1 MPGGQLPSPS
11 ARHCPLHELPDP
23 MLNTQAMTD
32 QPHLLLVDDE
42 RSIREPLAQ
51 FLTKQG
57 FRVTQAADAE
67 AARTRLAAYAID
79 LAILDIMMPGEDGLS
94 LTRHVRAT
102 SDVPV
107 ILLTARSE
115 ETDRIVGLEMGADD
129 YVVKPFSPRE
139 LATRVKVVLRRA
151 AAGGARLHPPEAHAY
166 GFAGWVLKTGERALV
181 DRDGV
186 SVALSTGEYNLLLAL
201 VQRPRQVLTRDQLL
215 DLTQGREAAAF
226 DRAIDN
232 QVSRLRRKIEP
243 DPKNPDIIKTV
254 WGGGYTLAAEVQRL

>member
-1 MPGGQLPSPS
+1 
-11 ARHCPLHELPDP
+11 
-23 MLNTQAMTD
+23 MLSTETMSET
-32 QPHLLLVDDE
+32 PHLLLVDDE

-51 FLTKQG
+51 FLLKQG
-57 FRVTQAADAE
+57 FRVTQAGDAA

-79 LAILDIMMPGEDGLS
+79 LVILDIMMPGEDGLS
-94 LTRHVRAT
+94 LTRHIRET
-102 SDVPV
+102 SEIPV

-151 AAGGARLHPPEAHAY
+151 AGGGARQHAPDSGSY
-166 GFAGWVLKTGERALV
+166 AFAEWVLKSGERALV
-181 DRDGV
+181 DRSGV

-201 VQRPRQVLTRDQLL
+201 VLRPRQVLTRDQLL

-232 QVSRLRRKIEP
+232 QVSRLRRKIEA
-243 DPKNPDIIKTV
+243 DPKNPELIKTV
-254 WGGGYTLAAEVQRL
+254 WGGGYTLAAEVTRL

>member
-1 MPGGQLPSPS
+1 MG
-11 ARHCPLHELPDP
+11 D
-23 MLNTQAMTD
+23 T
-32 QPHLLLVDDE
+32 PHIILVDDE

-51 FLTKQG
+51 YLTKQG
-57 FRVTQAADAE
+57 FRVTQAGDAE

-79 LAILDIMMPGEDGLS
+79 IVILDVMMPGEDGLS
-94 LTRHVRAT
+94 LCRHIAAT

-107 ILLTARSE
+107 ILLTARAE

-151 AAGGARLHPPEAHAY
+151 GANGTRQRAPETGSFA
-166 GFAGWVLKTGERALV
+166 FAGWVLRSGERALV
-181 DRDGV
+181 DREGV
-186 SVALSTGEYNLLLAL
+186 SVPLSTGEYNLLHAL
-201 VQRPRQVLTRDQLL
+201 VTRPRQVLTRDQLL

-232 QVSRLRRKIEP
+232 QVSRLRRKIEADAKAP
-243 DPKNPDIIKTV
+243 EIIKTV
-254 WGGGYTLAAEVQRL
+254 WGGGYTLAAEVRRL